1 MSSNWRPDDSLMKAD
16 AKGHVQGAHR
26 VSDALKKRGVRYGKG
41 VITSR
46 DKGVAA
52 TQRDLEREGMP
63 KGVRSWQ
70 IPIVF
75 RPSGDV
81 LGFMTRMNKGATVPA
96 HSHDHAVVRIV
107 FKGSLKYG
115 RVTLKAGDWMIVPA
129 GVEYSVTAGI
139 DGCSIL
145 YAHCPVGG

>member
-1 MSSNWRPDDSLMKAD
+1 
-16 AKGHVQGAHR
+16 
-26 VSDALKKRGVRYGKG
+26 
-41 VITSR
+41 
-46 DKGVAA
+46 
-52 TQRDLEREGMP
+52 
-63 KGVRSWQ
+63 
-70 IPIVF
+70 
-75 RPSGDV
+75 
-81 LGFMTRMNKGATVPA
+81 
-96 HSHDHAVVRIV
+96 VVRIV